1 MMNIFNNLKVGTK
14 IISGFA
20 IILILMIGMGVT
32 LSFSLNDLKEG
43 FIFLVEHEQPILPNA
58 YQLAKLVV
66 DMETGERGF
75 LITGKEEFLEPFHAG
90 IKAFNALLAVEKKLV
105 SDNPPQVA
113 LLEKIGQLHDEWI
126 KQASE
131 PEIAKRREVNKAT
144 VSAEQLQD
152 ILKAGI
158 GKNIL
163 DKIREV
169 LAQLESNL
177 RAKNDLEGVILTIKI
192 AKNMVDQ
199 ETGERGF
206 IITGADNFL
215 EPYHAGYKQLA
226 INLAALHSRLTDAN
240 DLALL
245 EQVKT
250 LSKQW
255 IEQAA
260 KPEIAAR
267 REMNTNSVTMND
279 ITAMIQAGTGKSIL
293 DKIRIQFD
301 HFIQTE
307 KRLLSIERSNDVRQ
321 NVMFINTLT
330 LWLSIASIVFCFL
343 LGLSISRNITRPL
356 QKLTVMSNN
365 FAVGDMQQMADR
377 QNRDELSKITTRRD
391 EMGDIGRSYD
401 TLANSFKA
409 IIEDI
414 VQVLQG
420 LSQGN
425 LQVTPKAEYKG
436 DFVKIKESMETALFI
451 LNQVIQDI
459 VQMSQGLAEGGKNV
473 VAKAEY
479 QGDFSQIKNALESAA
494 TKLADATAQN
504 AIQDWL
510 KTGQTQLSEQLRGE
524 QDVLTL
530 ANNIITFLSTY
541 LKAQVGVFYLLENTG
556 KEARLKLL
564 ASYAYTQRKGVANEF
579 HIGEGLIGQA
589 ALEKE
594 RIIVTEIPEDY
605 ISIQSG
611 LGEAVPKQLLVIPF
625 LYENAVKGVIEMGS
639 FHEITEV
646 QLELLDQVM
655 PNIGIAVNT
664 TESRASMQELL
675 KK

>member
-1 MMNIFNNLKVGTK
+1 
-14 IISGFA
+14 
-20 IILILMIGMGVT
+20 
-32 LSFSLNDLKEG
+32 
-43 FIFLVEHEQPILPNA
+43 
-58 YQLAKLVV
+58 
-66 DMETGERGF
+66 
-75 LITGKEEFLEPFHAG
+75 
-90 IKAFNALLAVEKKLV
+90 
-105 SDNPPQVA
+105 
-113 LLEKIGQLHDEWI
+113 
-126 KQASE
+126 
-131 PEIAKRREVNKAT
+131 
-144 VSAEQLQD
+144 
-152 ILKAGI
+152 
-158 GKNIL
+158 
-163 DKIREV
+163 
-169 LAQLESNL
+169 
-177 RAKNDLEGVILTIKI
+177 
-192 AKNMVDQ
+192 
-199 ETGERGF
+199 
-206 IITGADNFL
+206 
-215 EPYHAGYKQLA
+215 
-226 INLAALHSRLTDAN
+226 
-240 DLALL
+240 
-245 EQVKT
+245 
-250 LSKQW
+250 
-255 IEQAA
+255 
-260 KPEIAAR
+260 
-267 REMNTNSVTMND
+267 MND
-279 ITAMIQAGTGKSIL
+279 ISTMIQAGTGKGIL
-293 DKIRIQFD
+293 DAIRVQFD

-307 KRLLSIERSNDVRQ
+307 KRLLNIERSNDVRD

-330 LWLSIASIVFCFL
+330 LWLSIASIIIGFL
-343 LGLSISRNITRPL
+343 LALSISRNITRPL

-365 FAVGDMQQMADR
+365 LAVGEMQQMVVR
-377 QNRDELSKITTRRD
+377 QNRDELSKITTRQD

-524 QDVLTL
+524 QDVVTL
-530 ANNIITFLSTY
+530 AKNIITFLTNY
-541 LKAQVGVFYLLENTG
+541 LEAQVGVFYILVNADE
-556 KEARLKLL
+556 KEETQIKLL
-564 ASYAYTQRKGVANEF
+564 ASYAYTQRKGTANEF
-579 HIGEGLIGQA
+579 KVGEGLVGQA
-589 ALEKE
+589 VLEKE
-594 RIIVTEIPEDY
+594 RIIVTDIPEDY

-611 LGEAVPKQLLVIPF
+611 LGEAVPQQLLVIPF

-664 TESRASMQELL
+664 AESRAKMQALL